1 MIKSMTGFGRA
12 EASDEN
18 RKITIEVKAVNHRY
32 LDVNMKMPKKLSM
45 FESAIRNVLKEYAER
60 GKVDIFITYEDFTEL
75 NYSVKYNREIA
86 KAYVDFIN
94 EIAQEFSLDND
105 LKATSLSRY
114 PEVLSLE
121 EQEVDEEELWAYV
134 EKALRSALEMFVAA
148 RVKEGENLK
157 NDIILKLDNMLTNV
171 DFIEQRAPEIIKEY
185 HEKLACKVSEYL
197 SDSSIDES
205 RILTEVTLFT
215 DKICIDEEIV
225 RLKSHVQAT
234 KDALDAGGSLGRKL
248 DFIAQEMN
256 REANTILSKAND
268 LKTSN
273 QAIDLKTDIEKIR
286 EQIQNIE

>member
-12 EASDEN
+12 EVSDEN
-18 RKITIEVKAVNHRY
+18 RKIAIEIKAVNHRY
-32 LDVNMKMPKKLSM
+32 LDVNMKMPKKLCI
-45 FESAIRNVLKEYAER
+45 FESSIRTVLKEYVER
-60 GKVDIFITYEDFTEL
+60 GKVDIFITYEDFTDL
-75 NYSVKYNREIA
+75 NYSVKYNREVA
-86 KAYVDFIN
+86 KAYVNFID
-94 EIAQEFSLDND
+94 EIAKEFNLDND

-121 EQEVDEEELWAYV
+121 EQEIDETELWEYV
-134 EKALRSALEMFVAA
+134 EKALRQALEMFVEA

-157 NDIILKLDNMLTNV
+157 NDIILKLDNMLENV
-171 DFIEQRAPEIIKEY
+171 SFIEERAPQIIKEY
-185 HEKLACKVSEYL
+185 HEKLTNKVSEYL
-197 SDSSIDES
+197 SDSSIDEA

-215 DKICIDEEIV
+215 DKICVDEEIV
-225 RLKSHVQAT
+225 RLKSHIQAT
-234 KDALDAGGSLGRKL
+234 KDALIDGGSLGRKL

-273 QAIDLKTDIEKIR
+273 QAIELKTDIEKIR